1 MTFSSLV
8 MQISLSKIARIS
20 VKVGNEFS
28 IKNDLRIITDDSSGL
43 NRKTRV
49 HYIKIIPKKTTIFL
63 VFKMGMNVT
72 VVIKRQSSYQHLNLN
87 AINRARVINPNSVA
101 AIGG

>member
-1 MTFSSLV
+1 M
-8 MQISLSKIARIS
+8 
-20 VKVGNEFS
+20 
-28 IKNDLRIITDDSSGL
+28 
-43 NRKTRV
+43 V
-49 HYIKIIPKKTTIFL
+49 HYIKIIPKKTTISL

-72 VVIKRQSSYQHLNLN
+72 VVIKPQLSYQRLYLN